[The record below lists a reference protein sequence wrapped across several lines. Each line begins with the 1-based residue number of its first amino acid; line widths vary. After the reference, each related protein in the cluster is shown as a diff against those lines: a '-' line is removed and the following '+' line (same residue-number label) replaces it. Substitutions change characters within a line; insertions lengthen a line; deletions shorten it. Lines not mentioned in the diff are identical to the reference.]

1 MVTETASNADRTTLD
16 TGDRRQPL
24 SVLDLAM
31 VQSGASSGSALRD
44 ATALATWAEQL
55 GYTRFWVAEHH
66 NMATV
71 ASTVPAVLMAHV
83 AASTS
88 TIKVGSG
95 GVMLP
100 NHAPLAIAEQFAMLE
115 ALHPGRIDLG
125 VGRAPGTDG
134 ATAAALRRRTDH
146 HDDEHFPRNLIDV
159 MGLLGDERTDHGLW
173 EQFRATPVAGSNPA
187 VILLGSSG
195 FSAQLAGIL
204 GLPFAFAHHFDMGG
218 TVQAVAIYRE
228 NFEPSPILDEPYTIV
243 TASTIAA
250 DTSDEAEWLAG
261 PARLRRYGM
270 RTGRMLPLL
279 PPDEAAAH
287 EEFARATAMATSSLL
302 GTGAEVATGLAD
314 LAARTEA
321 SELMLH
327 TSTYGLQERI
337 RSLELIAEVWPPGGG
352 GAARGDDGR
361 GDEGRRTSEDRS
373 AEIGAGA
380 GDEGRSTGEGQSA
393 EIGAER

>member
-1 MVTETASNADRTTLD
+1 
-16 TGDRRQPL
+16 
-24 SVLDLAM
+24 M
-31 VQSGASSGSALRD
+31 VQADASSTTALRD
-44 ATALATWAEQL
+44 ATALARRAEEL
-55 GYTRFWVAEHH
+55 GYARFWVAEHH

-83 AASTS
+83 AANTD

-100 NHAPLAIAEQFAMLE
+100 NHAPLAIAEQFALLE

-125 VGRAPGTDG
+125 VGRAPGTDR
-134 ATAAALRRRTDH
+134 ATAVALRRTTDH
-146 HDDEHFPRNLIDV
+146 EEEEHFPRNLIDV
-159 MGLLGDERTDHGLW
+159 MGLLGDERTEHGLW
-173 EQFRATPVAGSNPA
+173 EQFRATPSAETSPA

-218 TVQAVAIYRE
+218 TVQAVEIYRE
-228 NFEPSPILDEPYTIV
+228 NFEPSPILTEPFTIV

-250 DTSDEAEWLAG
+250 DTNEEAVWQAG

-279 PPDEAAAH
+279 PPDEAAIH
-287 EEFARATAMATSSLL
+287 PDFERACEMPTSSLL
-302 GTGAEVATGLAD
+302 GTAAEVAEGLAA
-314 LAARTEA
+314 LADRTEA

-327 TSTYGLQERI
+327 TSTYGLAERI
-337 RSLELIAEVWPPGGG
+337 HSLELIAEVWPPDGGSG
-352 GAARGDDGR
+352 VAAGT
-361 GDEGRRTSEDRS
+361 GDESDG
-373 AEIGAGA
+373 
-380 GDEGRSTGEGQSA
+380 STETKQEVAS
-393 EIGAER
+393 